1 MEKGQQCAHLF
12 FANKKFHDCNDFDSI
27 LPNVFLVLEPRVMIN
42 INTFLLNK
50 LSSFLYEEIY
60 SLVTW
65 VASEG
70 DRIQTVDIKLHTF
83 FICTGELL

>member
-1 MEKGQQCAHLF
+1 
-12 FANKKFHDCNDFDSI
+12 
-27 LPNVFLVLEPRVMIN
+27 MIN